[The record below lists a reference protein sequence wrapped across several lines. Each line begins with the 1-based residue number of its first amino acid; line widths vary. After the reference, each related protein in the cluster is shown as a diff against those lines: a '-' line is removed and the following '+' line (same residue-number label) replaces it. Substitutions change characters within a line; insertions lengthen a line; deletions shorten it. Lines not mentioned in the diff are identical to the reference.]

1 MDVLGLYS
9 HANRWVLL
17 ATAAI
22 FSLAVAAVDWYT
34 RPYIS
39 IGFLYLFP
47 VMLVSGI
54 FRRWQIVATAVG
66 FAVLQEFFSNLP
78 LESAIPR
85 VVFSG
90 LGFAGTGLFMFELLR
105 NRRMVLAH
113 LEEIEEQTQQRR
125 QAEEQLRSLVDTSP
139 AAILTVGSSGEIL
152 LANTAAQELFG
163 TEGDDLRGRRIADY
177 VPALFSAL
185 HFGQSRLYRTAL
197 QCRAQRGNGE
207 TFLAGTW
214 FSTYRSL
221 TGNRL
226 AAIIVDLS
234 EELYNREDLS
244 LDYLLKNARILMSAV
259 SHEVRN
265 LAGAALILHQ
275 NLSRVTAL
283 HGNED
288 FVALGTLMHGL
299 DKLSAMELAGSP
311 EEEHQLIDVGSVLDE
326 LRVLLESMCRSEGIK
341 LEWAVADVA
350 RSVWANQY
358 GLIQVFL
365 NLAKNSRRAL
375 EHASV
380 KRIRIAAEYKSE
392 SVVIRFEDTGPGIS
406 DPQSLF
412 RAFQRDAESTGLGLY
427 VSRALMKSFGG
438 DLSFEPRE
446 QGCCFA
452 VTLQTP
458 VHEVPSH
465 NEIVPMVK

>member
-1 MDVLGLYS
+1 MITATVL
-9 HANRWVLL
+9 
-17 ATAAI
+17 AI
-22 FSLAVAAVDWYT
+22 AIAAVDWYT
-34 RPYIS
+34 RPFIS

-54 FRRWQIVATAVG
+54 YRRWQIVTTAIG
-66 FAVLQEFFSNLP
+66 FAVLQELFSNLP
-78 LESAIPR
+78 LDSAIPR
-85 VVFSG
+85 LVFSG

-113 LEEIEEQTQQRR
+113 LDEVEEQVQQRR

-139 AAILTVGSSGEIL
+139 AAILTVGPSGEIL
-152 LANTAAQELFG
+152 LANEAAQDLFSP
-163 TEGDDLRGRRIADY
+163 EGHDLRGRRIADY
-177 VPALFSAL
+177 VPALYSAL
-185 HFGQSRLYRTAL
+185 HSGQSRLYRTAL
-197 QCRAQRGNGE
+197 QCRAQRGSGE

-214 FSTYRSL
+214 FSTYRSP

-244 LDYLLKNARILMSAV
+244 LDYLLKNARILMSGV

-275 NLSRVTAL
+275 NLGRVTGL
-283 HGNED
+283 SVNED

-299 DKLSAMELAGSP
+299 EKLSAMELASSP
-311 EEEHQLIDVGSVLDE
+311 EEERQLIELGSVLDE
-326 LRVLLESMCRSEGIK
+326 LRLLLESMCRKEGIE
-341 LEWAVADVA
+341 LEWAAPDA
-350 RSVWANQY
+350 TRSVWADQY

-375 EHASV
+375 ENVPV
-380 KRIRIAAEYKSE
+380 KRIRITTVQENHFL
-392 SVVIRFEDTGPGIS
+392 VIRFEDTGPGIS
-406 DPQSLF
+406 NPETLF
-412 RAFQRDAESTGLGLY
+412 RAFQRDAKATGLGLY

-438 DLSFEPRE
+438 DLNFEPRE
-446 QGCCFA
+446 HGCCFA

-458 VHEVPSH
+458 MQET
-465 NEIVPMVK
+465 M

>member
-1 MDVLGLYS
+1 MDVLRIYS
-9 HANRWVLL
+9 RANRRGLL
-17 ATAAI
+17 ITAAVLTGAI
-22 FSLAVAAVDWYT
+22 ATVDWYT
-34 RPYIS
+34 RPFIS

-54 FRRWQIVATAVG
+54 LRRWQIVTTAIG
-66 FAVLQEFFSNLP
+66 FAVLQELFSNLP
-78 LESAIPR
+78 LDSAIPR
-85 VVFSG
+85 LVFSG

-113 LEEIEEQTQQRR
+113 LDEIEDQIQQRR
-125 QAEEQLRSLVDTSP
+125 QAEEQLRLLVDTSP

-152 LANTAAQELFG
+152 LANEAAQELFG
-163 TEGDDLRGRRIADY
+163 TEGRDLRGQRIADY
-177 VPALFSAL
+177 VPVLFSAL
-185 HFGQSRLYRTAL
+185 HSGQSRLYRTAL
-197 QCRAQRGNGE
+197 QCRAQRGSGE

-214 FSTYRSL
+214 FSTYRSP

-226 AAIIVDLS
+226 AAIVVDLS

-244 LDYLLKNARILMSAV
+244 LDYLLKNARILMSGV

-275 NLSRVTAL
+275 NLGRVTAL
-283 HGNED
+283 SGNED
-288 FVALGTLMHGL
+288 FIALGTLMHGL
-299 DKLSAMELAGSP
+299 DKLSAMELASSP
-311 EEEHQLIDVGSVLDE
+311 EEERQLIDLGSVLDE
-326 LRVLLESMCRSEGIK
+326 LRVLLESMCRKEGIE
-341 LEWAVADVA
+341 LEWAVPDVT
-350 RSVWANQY
+350 RSVWADQY

-375 EHASV
+375 EHAPV
-380 KRIRIAAEYKSE
+380 KRIRITAEYESQ
-392 SVVIRFEDTGPGIS
+392 SVVIRLEDTGPGIS

-412 RAFQRDAESTGLGLY
+412 RAFQRDAAATGLGLY

-458 VHEVPSH
+458 MQET
-465 NEIVPMVK
+465 M